1 MEKFYL
7 FDKLNDIFSRKVS
20 YYEIIQP
27 KIWAP
32 PDTCKVCG
40 QVVSQDLW
48 LPPQRVRFS
57 SADTSCWQD
66 VMWGVPGLCMISERF
81 RKIYE
86 GEGLTGL
93 NPFDPPVIIEKVGK
107 YKKGVF
113 PVELPTY
120 YLITIPWGRG
130 EIDQE
135 KSEFV
140 YETRKN
146 EVYCPLGRHN
156 GLISSYQR
164 YVMKEGTWQGDDFF
178 TPISSARIS
187 LCSERLKEV
196 VKKYQVTGLN
206 LIPSEK
212 MMYNLHAMPS
222 CTVRE

>member
-7 FDKLNDIFSRKVS
+7 FDKLNDLFSRKVS
-20 YYEIIQP
+20 YYEIMQP

-32 PDTCKVCG
+32 PDTCNVCG

-57 SADTSCWQD
+57 SADPSCWQD

-130 EIDQE
+130 EID
-135 KSEFV
+135 
-140 YETRKN
+140 
-146 EVYCPLGRHN
+146 
-156 GLISSYQR
+156 
-164 YVMKEGTWQGDDFF
+164 
-178 TPISSARIS
+178 
-187 LCSERLKEV
+187 
-196 VKKYQVTGLN
+196 
-206 LIPSEK
+206 
-212 MMYNLHAMPS
+212 
-222 CTVRE
+222 